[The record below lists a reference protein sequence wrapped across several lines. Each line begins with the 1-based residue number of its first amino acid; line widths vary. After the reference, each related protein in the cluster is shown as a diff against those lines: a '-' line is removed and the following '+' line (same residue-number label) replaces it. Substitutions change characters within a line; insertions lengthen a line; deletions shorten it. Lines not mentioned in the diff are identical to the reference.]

1 MKECSFPYSLRK
13 QCTLEDYE
21 NLGLL
26 CWRIKRP
33 FSIFLLS
40 WHDFDILVLINF
52 QFDNSKMADIENNS
66 QFHVTLRH
74 CVARTITLFSGF
86 SGFSV
91 NSMELQSVIIH
102 DVTSA
107 ISVSQN
113 NETATMLL
121 SQTRPVGDKLFLMRF
136 LLFQQICIYVGHV
149 SENTLL
155 MSVIESQSI
164 VFYKNIHLY
173 RIYIYIDIYSLLD
186 I

>member
-26 CWRIKRP
+26 CLRIKRP
-33 FSIFLLS
+33 LSIFLLS

-52 QFDNSKMADIENNS
+52 QFDNSKMAAIENNI

-74 CVARTITLFSGF
+74 CVARTITLFSV
-86 SGFSV
+86 FSV
-91 NSMELQSVIIH
+91 NSMELQSLIIH

-121 SQTRPVGDKLFLMRF
+121 SQTSPVGTELFSLGKRF
-136 LLFQQICIYVGHV
+136 LWSQKFEQQLA
-149 SENTLL
+149 T
-155 MSVIESQSI
+155 
-164 VFYKNIHLY
+164 
-173 RIYIYIDIYSLLD
+173 
-186 I
+186 